1 MLQEIPFED
10 RKVQTWDEPP
20 IQPLSLPFFREN
32 APYFP
37 KARHPAAW
45 YKALVLKNV
54 LLQHEIAH
62 LYFYQKRYGL
72 CMASVFP
79 LAEAFS
85 QSEDME
91 DGLAL
96 FQKCFFMSGTP
107 YGAYAVQ
114 AEGLSAMGTR
124 VFEEVLSKDAFYRA
138 LYTEPATE
146 DIRETRCFL
155 VTPPLSGAAVPE
167 KWKKTLNCLLEHR
180 YFKKRGTINV
190 SALKNEDLE
199 REIAPYL
206 CAIFEAVYLAA
217 YDIEDGTGKKI
228 YVKYLNWY

>member
-1 MLQEIPFED
+1 MFQEIPFEE
-10 RKVQTWDEPP
+10 RKVQIWDEPP

-37 KARHPAAW
+37 KTRRPAAW

-62 LYFYQKRYGL
+62 LYFYQKLYGL
-72 CMASVFP
+72 CMASIFP

-85 QSEDME
+85 QPEDME

-96 FQKCFFMSGTP
+96 FQKCFFVSGTP
-107 YGAYAVQ
+107 YGAFAVQ

-124 VFEEVLSKDAFYRA
+124 VFEEVLSKDGFYRA
-138 LYTEPATE
+138 LYMKPAAE
-146 DIRETRCFL
+146 DIKETKCFL
-155 VTPPLSGAAVPE
+155 VTPSLSDDAAPGQWE
-167 KWKKTLNCLLEHR
+167 RTISRLLNHR
-180 YFKKRGTINV
+180 YFKKCGAINV
-190 SALKNEDLE
+190 SALKNENLE

-206 CAIFEAVYLAA
+206 CAKFEAVYLTA

-228 YVKYLNWY
+228 YVKYLNWF

>member
-1 MLQEIPFED
+1 MLQEIPFEE

-20 IQPLSLPFFREN
+20 TQPLSLPFYREN
-32 APYFP
+32 TPYFP
-37 KARHPAAW
+37 KARRPAAW
-45 YKALVLKNV
+45 YQALVLKNV

-79 LAEAFS
+79 LLEAFS
-85 QSEDME
+85 QPEDIG

-96 FQKCFFMSGTP
+96 FQKCYFVSGVP
-107 YGAYAVQ
+107 YGAFAVQ

-138 LYTEPATE
+138 LYTEPAAE

-155 VTPPLSGAAVPE
+155 VTPPLSGDAVPGQWE
-167 KWKKTLNCLLEHR
+167 KTLSRLLSHR
-180 YFKKRGTINV
+180 YFKKCGTINV

-206 CAIFEAVYLAA
+206 CTKFEAVYLAA
-217 YDIEDGTGKKI
+217 YDIEDGAGKKI
-228 YVKYLNWY
+228 YVKYLNWS